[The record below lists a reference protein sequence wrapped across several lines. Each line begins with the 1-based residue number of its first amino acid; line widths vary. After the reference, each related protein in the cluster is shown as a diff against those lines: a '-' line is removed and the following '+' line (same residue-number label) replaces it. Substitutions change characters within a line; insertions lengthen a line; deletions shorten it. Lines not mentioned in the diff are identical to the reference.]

1 LKQLAEKT
9 GATIYLFGS
18 YARGDH
24 MLDSDVDV
32 VVVSQGFESM
42 SFPQRVEYVR
52 RMLPEHLGF
61 DVIPLTPRELKEKAK
76 RSFYREISRYWI
88 EIRPGSELD
97 PARL

>member
-1 LKQLAEKT
+1 LKRLAEET

-32 VVVSQGFESM
+32 VVVSQSFEHMGFL
-42 SFPQRVEYVR
+42 QRVEHVR

-76 RSFYREISRYWI
+76 RGFYRDISRYWI
-88 EIRPGSELD
+88 EIKPQGVSSR
-97 PARL
+97 